1 MFKRM
6 PSPEEMAAGGFTPD
20 DFAGDPVEVW
30 PENARAW
37 QVFAELG
44 GQWRQAF
51 NGPTALDYTVLF
63 ARMDRLQ
70 LDPAAWEELFADVR
84 VLEVQA
90 LRTMRE
96 AA

>member
-1 MFKRM
+1 M
-6 PSPEEMAAGGFTPD
+6 PSPEEMAASGSCAD
-20 DFAGDPVEVW
+20 DFEADPVELW

-37 QVFAELG
+37 QVFADMS

-51 NGPTALDYTVLF
+51 NGPTALDYTPLF

-70 LDPAAWEELFADVR
+70 LDPDAWEELFADVR
-84 VLEVQA
+84 VMEAQA

-96 AA
+96 PA

>member
-1 MFKRM
+1 M
-6 PSPEEMAAGGFTPD
+6 PSPEEMAASGFCAD
-20 DFAGDPVEVW
+20 DFEADPVELW

-37 QVFAELG
+37 QVFADMS

-51 NGPTALDYTVLF
+51 NGPTALDYTPLF

-70 LDPAAWEELFADVR
+70 LDPDAWEELFADVR
-84 VLEVQA
+84 VMEAQA

-96 AA
+96 PA